1 MNKFFLAVRIILLVA
16 LLFLLAA
23 VFWGLAHHESTE
35 AQEVTDIYEKYG
47 ASKPAGYTTVLLVV
61 LVALGIFITLASIFF
76 EYHQTKKVSS
86 GLTARPVGDDKEGR
100 PPNQ

>member
-76 EYHQTKKVSS
+76 EYHQSRKGSS
-86 GLTARPVGDDKEGR
+86 EVPPRPVGNDREGYA
-100 PPNQ
+100 PTP

>member
-1 MNKFFLAVRIILLVA
+1 MNKFFLAVRIVLLVA

-23 VFWGLAHHESTE
+23 VFWGLAHHKSTE
-35 AQEVTDIYEKYG
+35 VQEVTDIYEKYG

-76 EYHQTKKVSS
+76 EYHQSRKGSS
-86 GLTARPVGDDKEGR
+86 GLPTQAAGNNREGH
-100 PPNQ
+100 PPNL